1 MVFISQYQWV
11 LQMVLH
17 PKILMTVETQ
27 EPNIQELQE
36 LVVAIGTL
44 IPLQTITGGLL
55 LEDINAI

>member
-1 MVFISQYQWV
+1 
-11 LQMVLH
+11 MVLH

-27 EPNIQELQE
+27 EPNIQEHQE